1 MGKGEAVQWDKS
13 MTVKELMALM
23 VECGLLEVNKMH
35 WTGKAFIPEDT
46 FIEGDTAG
54 VMQLV
59 ELALDKQRQ
68 EIASA
73 VEKMGVIGYGG
84 LAMAHAIREKKWEEF
99 IRQTHE

>member
-1 MGKGEAVQWDKS
+1 MQWDKS

-54 VMQLV
+54 IMQLV
-59 ELALDKQRQ
+59 ELALDKQGRRLLQ
-68 EIASA
+68 RLRRW
-73 VEKMGVIGYGG
+73 G
-84 LAMAHAIREKKWEEF
+84 
-99 IRQTHE
+99 